1 MENKKWYAS
10 KTIWGGLIMLIATG
24 LQVTGVVD
32 VSASEQGAI
41 TDNVIGLVTYAGQIV
56 GGLLAIWGRYKA
68 KTAIG

>member
-32 VSASEQGAI
+32 ISVTEQGAL
-41 TDNVIGLVTYAGQIV
+41 TDNIIGLVTILGQFV
-56 GGLLAIWGRYKA
+56 GGVLAIWGRYKA
-68 KTAIG
+68 KTAIV